1 LLSRI
6 PYLGRRAEALLAMR
20 NSYRN
25 WFEIVLTH
33 LLRKPLPEMLFL
45 RKGTKIRGPEVDGW
59 WTVSRLS
66 MLLRNMWSVED
77 FDGEVLRLAKA
88 GLVFRLRFIAAD
100 LSQLRDIFDLQTYGA
115 DFSDKVVLDVGMY
128 NGDSAVY
135 FATKGAKFVIGL
147 EPFHESYEL
156 ARLNIDS
163 NSFSGKVIPLNVALA
178 SSRGQAEL
186 QVAPANPLA
195 NSLQPTVSVAAS
207 ERFDTAVAVET
218 TTIEALVREY
228 ALDRIDY
235 LKMNCEGCEYDVI
248 RNLEHDLFNA
258 IREVFLQ
265 FHNGPQDLPEI
276 LKREGFQVD
285 LRDGAEGF
293 LHARRIADQGSH

>member
-1 LLSRI
+1 
-6 PYLGRRAEALLAMR
+6 MR

-33 LLRKPLPEMLFL
+33 LLRKPLPEMLLL
-45 RKGTKIRGPEVDGW
+45 RKGAKIRGPEVDGW

-100 LSQLRDIFDLQTYGA
+100 LAQLRDIFDLQTYGA

-163 NSFSGKVIPLNVALA
+163 NSLSGKVIPLNVALA

-186 QVAPANPLA
+186 QVASANPLA

-248 RNLEHDLFNA
+248 RNLEHDLFNT

-293 LHARRIADQGSH
+293 LHARRIADHGSH